1 MDFLAGIGAAFA
13 IRSYLQTLKDYFSP
27 VIRKTRKRLKGEFFE
42 YDMADNGDLRFW
54 RDLLKDEFSN
64 PFDKKIEPGSKF
76 LHVGDIVELENSN
89 ISRWVPVFPGKK
101 YSVEGKRVLDYFHN
115 EFPKNH
121 DFGLEEELVVRNDS
135 TVLSGSANIR
145 LLPINNE
152 YLLCASGLLCE
163 TGIPVLFSEKMYN
176 EKLQDLISKNGCA
189 SARIECTISEL
200 PGNWKDRII
209 KKNLELS
216 NIYGL
221 PRIVLKVN
229 TIKKVG
235 TPANSIAEAW
245 TQFVDVKYRHTSM
258 MSSIFSP
265 TDPDDIQK
273 AVNMIANYKKFLE
286 SGLIGGE
293 WDIDIEFDE
302 TRNWFKSGHYRTY
315 DINGVDLFGLYY
327 PNPWGRSLLDPK
339 QKMRDPKK
347 DHSN

>member
-1 MDFLAGIGAAFA
+1 MDFLAGIGTAFA

-27 VIRKTRKRLKGEFFE
+27 VIQKTRKRLKGEFFE
-42 YDMADNGDLRFW
+42 YDMTDNGDLRFW
-54 RDLLKDEFSN
+54 RDLLKDEFHD
-64 PFDKKIEPGSKF
+64 PFDKKIEAASKF
-76 LHVGDIVELENSN
+76 LRVGDIVELNNSN

-101 YSVEGKRVLDYFHN
+101 YSVEGEKILDNFHN
-115 EFPKNH
+115 EFPVNH

-163 TGIPVLFSEKMYN
+163 TGIPILVTEKMYN
-176 EKLQDLISKNGCA
+176 EKLQDPISKNGCA
-189 SARIECTISEL
+189 SAKIECTLSEL
-200 PGNWKDRII
+200 PGDWKDRIE
-209 KKNLELS
+209 KMSSDSS

-221 PRIVLKVN
+221 PRIVLKAN
-229 TIKKVG
+229 AIKEIG

-245 TQFVDVKYRHTSM
+245 TQFIDVKYGHTSM

-265 TDPDDIQK
+265 GDPDDMQK

-302 TRNWFKSGHYRTY
+302 TRNWFKSGNYRTF
-315 DINGVDLFGLYY
+315 DTTSDDLFGVYY
-327 PNPWGRSLLDPK
+327 TNPWGRVLVDPK
-339 QKMRDPKK
+339 RKK
-347 DHSN
+347 SP